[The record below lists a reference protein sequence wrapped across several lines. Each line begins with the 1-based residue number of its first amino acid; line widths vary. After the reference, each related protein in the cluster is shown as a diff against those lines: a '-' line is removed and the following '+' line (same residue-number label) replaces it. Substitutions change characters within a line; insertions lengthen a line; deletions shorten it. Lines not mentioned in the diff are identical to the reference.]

1 MLISN
6 EIKDPV
12 EALKIYRMRDV
23 IEKAF
28 GNLKDRLNFS
38 RTLTSSESALEGKL
52 FVEFIALIYL
62 SYIKKHMEIS
72 HLFGD
77 YTMNELMDELDVI
90 ECFKEPGKSTVIGEV
105 LKKHEDI
112 YRALGVTP
120 LLASVN
126 S

>member
-38 RTLTSSESALEGKL
+38 RPLTSSESELEGKL
-52 FVEFIALIYL
+52 FIEFIALIYL
-62 SYIKKHMEIS
+62 SYIKKQMEIS

-77 YTMNELMDELDVI
+77 YRMNELMDELDVI
-90 ECFKEPGKSTVIGEV
+90 ECFKEHGKSTVIGEV
-105 LKKHEDI
+105 LKKHGDI